1 MTDPNAELLAKITEI
16 KQEYLQNLKDEWL
29 NELEAFRA
37 IAIEGWDKTAL
48 EKLLFH
54 AHSVSG
60 SGATFGYAL
69 LSDHARKLEE
79 FARDLAKQ
87 SNQASDQDHAA
98 IMGLIDRLSATCHEA
113 LKDLEPL

>member
-1 MTDPNAELLAKITEI
+1 MTDHNAELLAKIAQI

-29 NELEAFRA
+29 SDLEAFRA
-37 IAIEGWDKTAL
+37 IALDGWDKTAL
-48 EKLLFH
+48 ERLLFH

-69 LSDHARKLEE
+69 LSDQARKLEE

-87 SNQASDQDHAA
+87 TDQASAQDHAT
-98 IMGLIDRLSATCHEA
+98 IMDLIDRLSATCRAA
-113 LKDLEPL
+113 LTDLKPA

>member
-1 MTDPNAELLAKITEI
+1 MTDHNAELLAKITQI

-29 NELEAFRA
+29 IDLEAFRA
-37 IAIEGWDKTAL
+37 IPLSGWDKTAL

-54 AHSVSG
+54 AHSASG

-87 SNQASDQDHAA
+87 SDRASAQEHSA
-98 IMGLIDRLSATCHEA
+98 IIGLIDRLCVTCREA
-113 LKDLEPL
+113 LKDLKPS

>member
-1 MTDPNAELLAKITEI
+1 MSDHSAELLAKLNQI

-29 NELEAFRA
+29 GGLEAFRA
-37 IAIEGWDKTAL
+37 IPLTGWDKQAL

-69 LSDHARKLEE
+69 LSEHARKLEE
-79 FARDLAKQ
+79 FARDLSRQ
-87 SNQASDQDHAA
+87 SVQASDQDHLT
-98 IMGLIDRLSATCHEA
+98 ITGLIDRLSDTCREA
-113 LKDLEPL
+113 LKDINPA